1 MAGYSWIFFVS
12 PDTITEVTATD
23 GVTTVTVQA
32 TGGGMTVPFFETSA
46 FPETTEVTLSATGYN
61 KVTAIVG
68 TTSSVTF
75 TEGGYSWGFTAPAS
89 SITITNGTNTY
100 TYTGMAI
107 PMGGYSYTV
116 TDFDENDEVTIS
128 AVGYNKVTATV
139 GDVTIVMT
147 EMPEVEVLNPNG
159 TNYAIAD
166 AKARQQVADLETNVY
181 NDLQNYVTIDTRQTI
196 PGEKAFGASP
206 IIPSPG
212 ANDDS
217 TKATTTAWVRTFAKS
232 SGANYMTTISK
243 AGNGYCKF
251 TNGLIVQWGAVTV
264 SKDSR
269 ATVTFPTAY
278 SNTDYKVTATVGN
291 AIQTGGGGIITTTTH
306 TATNFVMSNGQDALY
321 DINWIAIGY

>member
-46 FPETTEVTLSATGYN
+46 FPETTEVTLSAAGYN

-159 TNYAIAD
+159 TSYAIAD

-181 NDLQNYVTIDTRQTI
+181 NDLQNYVTTAAMAGLLEAIYPVGSVYIGTQATC
-196 PGEKAFGASP
+196 PM
-206 IIPSPG
+206 
-212 ANDDS
+212 S
-217 TKATTTAWVRTFAKS
+217 TVMSGTTWTLVS
-232 SGANYMTTISK
+232 SGKALWTGTGSNGNTTIA
-243 AGNGYCKF
+243 AGLPNITGQAETAPGGENYACS
-251 TNGLIVQWGAVTV
+251 GALK
-264 SKDSR
+264 S
-269 ATVTFPTAY
+269 
-278 SNTDYKVTATVGN
+278 N
-291 AIQTGGGGIITTTTH
+291 AILNRANTYSRGERYTGTLYGVEINAARSSSIYGNSTTVQPPAYVVNVWRR
-306 TATNFVMSNGQDALY
+306 TA
-321 DINWIAIGY
+321 